1 MEDGAAVVKDR
12 QTRPARLARL
22 CSGYGLA
29 AWLVACSLAAG
40 NASAAPPST
49 AYKLVLAD
57 TFDEP
62 KLDTMKWGT
71 NYPWGRQHNHQGYM
85 TEERIVI
92 TDGVL
97 DLEAKTGR
105 HPNATDFWRDDFGW
119 QQVNY
124 TTGAIHTSGKLGI
137 TRGYIEASVKL
148 YGSLGSWPAIWML
161 GNGWPP
167 EIDLMEFPR
176 GTAGGISNTNNTA
189 MFNYHYTNSAGSN
202 ASYYRR
208 DTALPSLTDGF
219 HTFALE
225 WTSSVMNF
233 YVDGSLKHAVTDA
246 AAIAD
251 ASNMYLLLNQG
262 VGGWAGDVTG
272 DFESHFW
279 IDSVKVW
286 QIPGAGT
293 DSTWKTT
300 AGSGGWDTSG
310 NWSAGVPK
318 YEDAIAR
325 FGSNDNAAVAAT
337 WSNSR
342 TVGGLHFDTT
352 TTAYTL
358 GSRSGSLQVAKATS
372 GANASIYMTQATNKQ
387 QTVAS
392 RLELY
397 DGVTITTNSPTAD
410 LLVSGTVIGPGRID
424 KAGPGVLVLS
434 ASNTF
439 RGGLQSLS
447 GGSLGD
453 LGTIRLTNSHAAG
466 TGTVALPASNASSI
480 VVELQGDIDVP
491 NDLTTAGRSNFTFLR
506 NALGSNT
513 WSGDITIT
521 GLGGGYAID
530 AAAGTLRLAGR
541 LTTALANASNR
552 VVRLIGSGSGVVTG
566 DVRDGGTT
574 KVGLAKDGPGTWI
587 LSGTGSGFSAGTTV
601 TQGRL
606 VATTGAALGTGPVAV
621 EGGIL
626 RIERDAVVTSL
637 SITGGRLELAS
648 DASVA
653 VDVAALTLDGTATG
667 SIDLGRGRMTIR
679 GGAATQTNLRAAVVS
694 GRGDGS
700 WAGSTGIMSAA
711 VAADLLAGV
720 PRSLGWVEN
729 GDGTLSIAYAAPG
742 DTNLDDAVDILDAA
756 NFMAGGLFDSG
767 LPGSWNQGD
776 FGYDGIVDILDAAE
790 FMAAGLFDAGSY
802 GHADSVGRPVAAVPE
817 PTAGV
822 SLAIAGFATAAT
834 RCLRRWRPA
843 R

>member
-1 MEDGAAVVKDR
+1 MGEGATTIDR
-12 QTRPARLARL
+12 STRRA
-22 CSGYGLA
+22 G
-29 AWLVACSLAAG
+29 LVALSCPAVFLTLLLGPAPALG
-40 NASAAPPST
+40 GPPST

-62 KLDTMKWGT
+62 VVDTMKWGF

-85 TEERIVI
+85 TEERVVV

-97 DLEAKTGR
+97 DLEARTGR

-124 TTGAIHTSGKLGI
+124 TTGAIHTSGKLAI

-161 GNGWPP
+161 GSGWPP

-176 GTAGGISNTNNTA
+176 GTASGISNTNNTA
-189 MFNYHYTNSAGSN
+189 MFNYHYTNAAGSN
-202 ASYYRR
+202 ASYYKR
-208 DTALPSLTDGF
+208 DTGLPTLTDGF

-225 WTSSVMNF
+225 WTSSAMNF
-233 YVDGSLKHAVTDA
+233 YVDGSLKHAVTDS

-251 ASNMYLLLNQG
+251 ASTMYLLLNQG

-272 DFESHFW
+272 AFESHFW

-286 QIPGAGT
+286 QIPSAGT

-300 AGSGGWDTSG
+300 AASGGWDTSG

-325 FGSNDNAAVAAT
+325 FGGNDNAAVAAT

-358 GSRSGSLQVAKATS
+358 GSRSGGLQIAKAAS
-372 GANASIYMTQATNKQ
+372 GANGSIYMTQATSRQ
-387 QTVAS
+387 QTLAS

-397 DGVTITTNSPTAD
+397 DGVTVTNNSPTAS
-410 LLVSGTVIGPGRID
+410 LVISGTVIGPGRLE

-453 LGTIRLTNSHAAG
+453 LGTIRLTHSAAAG
-466 TGTVALPASNASSI
+466 VGTVALPASNASSI
-480 VVELQGDIDVP
+480 VVELAGDIDVP
-491 NDLTTAGRSNFTFLR
+491 NDLITAGRSSFTFLR
-506 NALGSNT
+506 NGSGSNT

-541 LTTALANASNR
+541 LTTTLANASNR
-552 VVRLIGSGSGVVTG
+552 VFRLVGSGSGVVAG
-566 DVRDGGTT
+566 DVRDGATT
-574 KVGLAKDGPGTWI
+574 KVGLAKDGQGTWV
-587 LSGTGSGFSAGTTV
+587 LSGTGSNFTAGTTV

-606 VATTGAALGTGPVAV
+606 VATTPAALGTGPVAID
-621 EGGIL
+621 GGSL
-626 RIERDAVVTSL
+626 RIERDASL
-637 SITGGRLELAS
+637 GAVSIAAGRLELPA
-648 DASVA
+648 DKAVSVA
-653 VDVAALTLDGTATG
+653 MAALTIDGTAG
-667 SIDLGRGRMTIR
+667 GVVDLGAGRIELP
-679 GGAATQTNLRAAVVS
+679 GGTAESAVRIAMAT

-700 WAGSTGIMSAA
+700 WNGSSGITSSAVMADLRAGS
-711 VAADLLAGV
+711 
-720 PRSLGWVEN
+720 PRSLGWLDN
-729 GDGTLSIAYAAPG
+729 GDGTLSLAYAAPG
-742 DTNLDDAVDILDAA
+742 DTNIDGAVDILDAA
-756 NFMAGGLFDSG
+756 NFMAGGAFDSG
-767 LPGSWNQGD
+767 VPGSWFQGD
-776 FGYDGIVDILDAAE
+776 FGYDGLVDILDAAE
-790 FMAAGLFDAGSY
+790 FMAAGLFDAGGY
-802 GHADSVGRPVAAVPE
+802 GRAAGLPTPAPVPE
-817 PTAGV
+817 PAGCGLTA
-822 SLAIAGFATAAT
+822 AIALLAAARRYRTAA
-834 RCLRRWRPA
+834 RFRGGGGWGVV
-843 R
+843 

>member
-1 MEDGAAVVKDR
+1 MIDRWMCRGTPGARSWGAACAV
-12 QTRPARLARL
+12 A
-22 CSGYGLA
+22 GM
-29 AWLVACSLAAG
+29 LVAGVVA
-40 NASAAPPST
+40 AAPPST
-49 AYKLVLAD
+49 SYKLVLAD

-62 KLDTMKWGT
+62 TVDTMKWGF
-71 NYPWGRQHNHQGYM
+71 NYPWGHQHNHQGYM
-85 TEERIVI
+85 TEERVVV
-92 TDGVL
+92 TNGVL

-105 HPNATDFWRDDFGW
+105 DPNATDFWRDDFGW

-161 GNGWPP
+161 GSGWPP

-176 GTAGGISNTNNTA
+176 GTASGISNTNNTA

-202 ASYYRR
+202 ASYYKR
-208 DTALPSLTDGF
+208 DTGLPSLTDGF

-225 WTSSVMNF
+225 WTSSAMNF
-233 YVDGSLKHAVTDA
+233 YVDGALKHAVTDS

-272 DFESHFW
+272 AFESHFW

-286 QIPGAGT
+286 QIPSAGT
-293 DSTWKTT
+293 DTTWKTT

-318 YEDAIAR
+318 YEDAVAR
-325 FGSNDNAAVAAT
+325 FGGNDNAAVAAT

-358 GSRSGSLQVAKATS
+358 GSRSGSLQVAKAAT
-372 GANASIYMTQATNKQ
+372 GANGSIYMTQATSKQ

-397 DGVTITTNSPTAD
+397 DGVTVTNNSPSAA
-410 LLVSGTVIGPGRID
+410 LVISGTVIGPGRIE

-434 ASNTF
+434 ASNSF

-453 LGTIRLTNSHAAG
+453 LGTIRLTHSAAAG
-466 TGTVALPASNASSI
+466 SGTVSLPASNASS
-480 VVELQGDIDVP
+480 VVIELQGSVDVP
-491 NDLTTAGRSNFTFLR
+491 NDLATAGRSSFTFLR
-506 NALGSNT
+506 SASGSNT

-541 LTTALANASNR
+541 LTTTLANASNR
-552 VVRLIGSGSGVVTG
+552 VVRLVGSGSGIVSG
-566 DVRDGGTT
+566 DVRDGATT
-574 KVGLAKDGPGTWI
+574 KVGLAKEGTGTWI

-606 VATTGAALGTGPVAV
+606 VATSTAALGSGPVAV
-621 EGGIL
+621 DGGSL
-626 RIERDAVVTSL
+626 RIERDVSLGAV
-637 SITGGRLELAS
+637 SITGGRLELPADAPVTVTVAS
-648 DASVA
+648 LAI
-653 VDVAALTLDGTATG
+653 DGTAGG
-667 SIDLGRGRMTIR
+667 SIDLGVGRVTLPA
-679 GGAATQTNLRAAVVS
+679 GAAEASVRAAMTA

-700 WAGSTGIMSAA
+700 WTGPGGITSSA
-711 VAADLLAGV
+711 VMADLQAGL
-720 PRSLGWVEN
+720 PRSLGWLDN

-742 DTNLDDAVDILDAA
+742 DTNIDGAVDILDAA
-756 NFMAGGLFDSG
+756 NFMAGGVYDTG
-767 LPGSWNQGD
+767 LPGSWSQGD
-776 FGYDGIVDILDAAE
+776 FGYDGLVDILDAAE
-790 FMAAGLFDAGSY
+790 FMAAGLFDTGGYVRGAGV
-802 GHADSVGRPVAAVPE
+802 ATPVPVPE
-817 PTAGV
+817 PTAYG
-822 SLAIAGFATAAT
+822 LTAAIGLLAAA
-834 RCLRRWRPA
+834 RRLRPQSPA
-843 R
+843 P

>member
-1 MEDGAAVVKDR
+1 MRKLEACWR
-12 QTRPARLARL
+12 RLAGVARP
-22 CSGYGLA
+22 CCAAALA
-29 AWLVACSLAAG
+29 GSLVVQPAAAG
-40 NASAAPPST
+40 PPSS

-62 KLDTMKWGT
+62 KLDTMKW
-71 NYPWGRQHNHQGYM
+71 NYHYPWGRQHNHQGYM
-85 TEERIVI
+85 TEERVVI

-124 TTGAIHTSGKLGI
+124 TTGAINTSGKLGI

-161 GNGWPP
+161 SNGWPP
-167 EIDLMEFPR
+167 EIDLLEFPR

-202 ASYYRR
+202 ASYYKR
-208 DTALPSLTDGF
+208 DTGLPTLTEGF

-225 WTSSVMNF
+225 WTSSAMNF

-286 QIPGAGT
+286 QIPSAGT
-293 DSTWKTT
+293 DTTWKTT

-337 WSNSR
+337 WSSSR

-358 GSRSGSLQVAKATS
+358 GSRSGSLQVAKAAS
-372 GANASIYMTQATNKQ
+372 NANASIYMTQATNKQ

-397 DGVTITTNSPTAD
+397 DGVTITNNSPTAD
-410 LLVSGTVIGPGRID
+410 LLVSGTVIGPGRIE
-424 KAGPGVLVLS
+424 KTGPGVLVLS

-447 GGSLGD
+447 GGSVGD
-453 LGTIRLTNSHAAG
+453 LGTIRLTHPAAAG
-466 TGTVALPASNASSI
+466 AGTVALPASNASSI
-480 VVELQGDIDVP
+480 VIELQNGIDVP
-491 NDLTTAGRSNFTFLR
+491 NDLTTAGRSSFTFLR
-506 NALGSNT
+506 NASGSNT

-530 AAAGTLRLAGR
+530 AAAGTLRLAGG
-541 LTTALANASNR
+541 LTTTLANASNR
-552 VVRLIGSGSGVVTG
+552 VIRLIGSGSGVVTG

-637 SITGGRLELAS
+637 AITGGRLELPA
-648 DASVA
+648 DAPVA

-679 GGAATQTNLRAAVVS
+679 GGAATQPDLRAAVVS

-700 WAGSTGIMSAA
+700 WSGSTGIMSAA
-711 VAADLLAGV
+711 VAADLVAGV
-720 PRSLGWVEN
+720 PRSLGWLEN

-776 FGYDGIVDILDAAE
+776 FGYDGLVDILDAAE

-802 GHADSVGRPVAAVPE
+802 GRANGGVHPVAAVPE
-817 PTAGV
+817 PTAGF
-822 SLAIAGFATAAT
+822 SLALAGFAAAAQ
-834 RCLRRWRPA
+834 RCLRRRRPA